1 MFNDM
6 AMVKKP
12 KKLTKITQEIIV
24 NGFQNPYPYSTSTV
38 QMDYLSNNDLNDAN
52 GVNIKIPPVQNVES
66 IKLKFKFPV
75 PTNAKVI
82 SAAKNNNYFS
92 YTYHAVGVKR
102 TITIPDGNYTPR
114 DLRVVLE
121 TLFFADDAEKEGFF
135 SSDSTPPIS
144 VKYNKIDNKMYFA
157 SSVKSFKIDF
167 SEGYFYKVIGYDNKE
182 YESTKFSKIDLYRK
196 FPHDGFSANP
206 FRFESDTGI
215 GANSKEFAF
224 MIDPPELNS
233 ICLYN
238 YDNILIQL
246 RAGSEDLNQS
256 YICIKDSERMKE
268 EGATNSQQIS
278 NTFGHYVL
286 GIQNSNGI
294 ISGATPAVK
303 SKHGLMDID
312 RLNVK
317 FRYQNG
323 EVVEFGKNSKDF
335 NFLFELTVMS
345 YEPVFNIKPSKK

>member
-6 AMVKKP
+6 SMVKKP
-12 KKLTKITQEIIV
+12 KKITKVTQEIIV

-82 SAAKNNNYFS
+82 SAAKNNNSFS
-92 YTYHAVGVKR
+92 YTYSTFGKR

-114 DLRVVLE
+114 DLRVIFE
-121 TLFFADDAEKEGFF
+121 TLFFADHTLAKNAFGESK
-135 SSDSTPPIS
+135 TPIS

-157 SSVKSFKIDF
+157 STETFSIDF
-167 SEGYFYKVIGYDNKE
+167 SEGYLYKVIGYENKE
-182 YESTKFSKIDLYRK
+182 YNASGFTKMALYQK

-206 FRFESDTGI
+206 FRLESEGGTPESI
-215 GANSKEFAF
+215 FAS
-224 MIDPPELNS
+224 MIEPPELNS

-256 YICIKDSERMKE
+256 YVCIKDSERMKE

>member
-1 MFNDM
+1 
-6 AMVKKP
+6 
-12 KKLTKITQEIIV
+12 
-24 NGFQNPYPYSTSTV
+24 
-38 QMDYLSNNDLNDAN
+38 
-52 GVNIKIPPVQNVES
+52 
-66 IKLKFKFPV
+66 
-75 PTNAKVI
+75 
-82 SAAKNNNYFS
+82 
-92 YTYHAVGVKR
+92 
-102 TITIPDGNYTPR
+102 
-114 DLRVVLE
+114 
-121 TLFFADDAEKEGFF
+121 
-135 SSDSTPPIS
+135 
-144 VKYNKIDNKMYFA
+144 MYFA

-167 SEGYFYKVIGYDNKE
+167 SEGYFYKVIGYENKE

-206 FRFESDTGI
+206 FRFESDTNI
-215 GANSKEFAF
+215 GADSKDFAF

-238 YDNILIQL
+238 YDNILIQF

-256 YICIKDSERMKE
+256 YVCIKDSERMKE

-335 NFLFELTVMS
+335 NFLFELTVMA
-345 YEPVFNIKPSKK
+345 YEPVFNIKPAKK

>member
-12 KKLTKITQEIIV
+12 KKLTKVTQEIIV
-24 NGFQNPYPYSTSTV
+24 NGFQSS
-38 QMDYLSNNDLNDAN
+38 LNNDLNDAN
-52 GVNIKIPPVQNVES
+52 GVNIKIPPVHNVDS

-82 SAAKNNNYFS
+82 SAAKNNNSFS
-92 YTYHAVGVKR
+92 YTYHNFGKR
-102 TITIPDGNYTPR
+102 KVYIPDGNYTPR
-114 DLRVVLE
+114 DLRVVFE
-121 TLFFADDAEKEGFF
+121 TLFFADHTLAKNAFGESK
-135 SSDSTPPIS
+135 TPIA

-157 SSVKSFKIDF
+157 STETFSIDF
-167 SEGYFYKVIGYDNKE
+167 SEGYFYKVIGYENKE
-182 YESTKFSKIDLYRK
+182 YTATAFTKMALYQK

-206 FRFESDTGI
+206 FRLESGTTDINGT
-215 GANSKEFAF
+215 FAY
-224 MIDPPELNS
+224 MIEPPQLNS

-238 YDNILIQL
+238 YDNILIHL
-246 RAGSEDLNQS
+246 RAGSEDLNKS
-256 YICIKDSERMKE
+256 YVCIKDSERMKE

-335 NFLFELTVMS
+335 NFLFELTVMA
-345 YEPVFNIKPSKK
+345 YEPVFNIKPAKK